1 MRILFEV
8 GVLLARMI
16 DVCTVQKSFELIEI
30 SVFDV
35 GELID
40 SSKFGVGLFPF
51 GEGGSE
57 GKD

>member
-1 MRILFEV
+1 
-8 GVLLARMI
+8 MI
-16 DVCTVQKSFELIEI
+16 NVCIVQKSFELIEI

-35 GELID
+35 GELIE

>member
-1 MRILFEV
+1 MGILFEV

-16 DVCTVQKSFELIEI
+16 DVCIVQKSFELIEI

-35 GELID
+35 GELIE

-51 GEGGSE
+51 GERGSQ

>member
-1 MRILFEV
+1 
-8 GVLLARMI
+8 MI
-16 DVCTVQKSFELIEI
+16 DVCIVQKSFELIEI

-35 GELID
+35 GELIE